1 MWPDGCNPGDHLDV
15 LAGLRWLTGTWFT
28 GLGWLAGLRGL
39 AGLGRLAVTRL
50 PVTRLAVA
58 LAILR
63 RLAISLLP
71 VTRLTVL
78 RRLVALV
85 ATVGARQLRLVRERE
100 EVAGVALPQLNEGGE
115 ADAPLDEDE
124 DEV

>member
-1 MWPDGCNPGDHLDV
+1 MRPDGCNPGDHLDV

-28 GLGWLAGLRGL
+28 GLGWLAGLG
-39 AGLGRLAVTRL
+39 RL
-50 PVTRLAVA
+50 PVTRLPVA

>member
-1 MWPDGCNPGDHLDV
+1 MRPDGCNPDDHLDV

-63 RLAISLLP
+63 RL
-71 VTRLTVL
+71 
-78 RRLVALV
+78 VALV

-100 EVAGVALPQLNEGGE
+100 EVAGVALPQLNVGGE